1 MFKLSGLIWFHMK
14 LLDLHLYN
22 TNDKAGETL
31 DPLHNMSGGHDRSL
45 TRLIIR
51 NMYVVITSYAF
62 DSIAIIQFQTLISWH
77 TVSGTLCKKIMT
89 YSYDEIVISH
99 TSSSLPDSFQLRPR
113 SFKDFKISE
122 THLAGALL
130 YGSKS
135 SQSYV
140 DWIKTNLR
148 LCNIIAKLISFNQKD
163 ADFWGGQLFTKSKYW
178 EYWFATD
185 NRTIWNSWPLISC
198 QVSPSPHHIDP

>member
-14 LLDLHLYN
+14 LLDL
-22 TNDKAGETL
+22 NDKAGETL

-99 TSSSLPDSFQLRPR
+99 TSSFLPDSFQLRPR

-135 SQSYV
+135 WQSYV

-148 LCNIIAKLISFNQKD
+148 LYNSIAKLISFNQKD

-178 EYWFATD
+178 EYWFATGRYGTRD
-185 NRTIWNSWPLISC
+185 
-198 QVSPSPHHIDP
+198 PSFLVRCPPPRII

>member
-62 DSIAIIQFQTLISWH
+62 DSIAIIQFQTLISLH

-99 TSSSLPDSFQLRPR
+99 TSSSLPDSFQLRP
-113 SFKDFKISE
+113 F
-122 THLAGALL
+122 
-130 YGSKS
+130 
-135 SQSYV
+135 
-140 DWIKTNLR
+140 
-148 LCNIIAKLISFNQKD
+148 
-163 ADFWGGQLFTKSKYW
+163 
-178 EYWFATD
+178 
-185 NRTIWNSWPLISC
+185 
-198 QVSPSPHHIDP
+198 

>member
-51 NMYVVITSYAF
+51 NMYVVITSNAF

-99 TSSSLPDSFQLRPR
+99 TSSFLPDSFQLRPR

-135 SQSYV
+135 WQSYV
-140 DWIKTNLR
+140 DWIKQI
-148 LCNIIAKLISFNQKD
+148 CVYIIS
-163 ADFWGGQLFTKSKYW
+163 
-178 EYWFATD
+178 
-185 NRTIWNSWPLISC
+185 
-198 QVSPSPHHIDP
+198 

>member
-31 DPLHNMSGGHDRSL
+31 DPLHNMSGGGHDRSL

-135 SQSYV
+135 WQSYV

-148 LCNIIAKLISFNQKD
+148 LYNIIAKLISFNQKD

-178 EYWFATD
+178 EYWFATGRYGTRD
-185 NRTIWNSWPLISC
+185 
-198 QVSPSPHHIDP
+198 PSFLVRCPPPRII